1 VPGTTSSFDEP
12 LTAEHPDS
20 PTRPPRQLPPWATRR
35 NLVLAAVVLLALLIV
50 VVGTRDGGEQH
61 TPTPDPPGR
70 PVAGWFPYW
79 VGAWAPETTPFA
91 ANQAYI
97 DAVSPFWYQ
106 AGESG
111 STDPTLLKASTSDGS
126 PMPAEMVDQL
136 RAAGVPV
143 VPSVVDAFDAGGMA
157 AILADPATRAA
168 HVDAL
173 VELAAREEWDG
184 IDLDY
189 ERFAFADGADSW
201 DATRPNW
208 VAFVQEL
215 STRLHTDGR
224 QLVVTTPALWQ
235 SDGKVQYRV
244 YDWESIAPHVDTLR
258 VMTYDWSTS
267 QPGPLAP
274 AHWVEDTLDYATE
287 AGVPPGKLQLGIPTY
302 GKDWITSTAGT
313 CPPGVPV
320 ESSSVPLKEIDVL
333 IAEVNATPS
342 RDESSG
348 EMTFTYTST
357 PTGAAA
363 DGSQTSCT
371 QTHEVWYLDQT
382 AIGERARMAAEHGS
396 GVALWA
402 LGYEPEWAWEAIR
415 AAYPPPTPAI
425 AQTTA
430 TVSPTVAPAP

>member
-1 VPGTTSSFDEP
+1 MPGTTSSFDEP

-20 PTRPPRQLPPWATRR
+20 PPRPPLQLPPWATRR
-35 NLVLAAVVLLALLIV
+35 NAVLAAVALLALLIV
-50 VVGTRDGGEQH
+50 IIGTRGGDEQH
-61 TPTPDPPGR
+61 APTPDPPGR

-79 VGAWAPETTPFA
+79 VGDWAPETTPFA

-111 STDPTLLKASTSDGS
+111 SSDPTLLKVSTSDGS
-126 PMPAEMVDQL
+126 PIPPAMVDEL

-157 AILADPATRAA
+157 AILADPAKRAA

-173 VELAAREEWDG
+173 VNLAASQQWDG

-215 STRLHTDGR
+215 SARLHADGR
-224 QLVVTTPALWQ
+224 QLVVTTPALWE
-235 SDGKVQYRV
+235 SDGEVQYRV
-244 YDWESIAPHVDTLR
+244 YDWEAIAPHVDTLR

-274 AHWVEDTLDYATE
+274 AYWIEDTLEYATE
-287 AGVPPGKLQLGIPTY
+287 ANVPPGKLQLGIPTY
-302 GKDWITSTAGT
+302 GKDWITATDGT
-313 CPPGVPV
+313 CPQGVPV
-320 ESSSVPLKEIDVL
+320 ESDSVPLKEIDAL
-333 IAEVNATPS
+333 IAQVGANPA

-348 EMTFTYTST
+348 EMMFTYTST
-357 PTGAAA
+357 PTGTAL

-382 AIGERARMAAEHGS
+382 AVGERARLAAEHGS

-402 LGYEPEWAWEAIR
+402 LGYEPSWAWDAIK
-415 AAYPPPTPAI
+415 AAYPPPTAVTTVTE
-425 AQTTA
+425 ATA
-430 TVSPTVAPAP
+430 TTTP

>member
-20 PTRPPRQLPPWATRR
+20 PSPRPPLQLPAWATRR
-35 NLVLAAVVLLALLIV
+35 NAVLAAVALVALLV
-50 VVGTRDGGEQH
+50 VIVGTRDGDERH
-61 TPTPDPPGR
+61 APTPDPPGR

-79 VGAWAPETTPFA
+79 VGEWAPETTPFT
-91 ANQAYI
+91 ANQAYV

-111 STDPTLLKASTSDGS
+111 SSDPTLLKVSTSDGS
-126 PMPAEMVDQL
+126 PIPPAMVDEL

-157 AILADPATRAA
+157 AILADPATRTA

-173 VELAAREEWDG
+173 VNLAASQQWDG

-215 STRLHTDGR
+215 SARLHADGR
-224 QLVVTTPALWQ
+224 QLVVTTPALWE
-235 SDGKVQYRV
+235 SDGTVQYRV
-244 YDWESIAPHVDTLR
+244 YDWGAIAPHVDALR

-274 AHWVEDTLDYATE
+274 TYWVEDTLEYATE
-287 AGVPPGKLQLGIPTY
+287 ANVPPGKLQLGIPTY
-302 GKDWITSTAGT
+302 GKDWITATDGT
-313 CPPGVPV
+313 CPQGTPV
-320 ESSSVPLKEIDVL
+320 ESSSVPLKEIDGL
-333 IAEVNATPS
+333 IAEFGATPT

-357 PTGAAA
+357 PTGPAA

-382 AIGERARMAAEHGS
+382 AVGDRARLAAEHGS

-402 LGYEPEWAWEAIR
+402 LGYEPTWAWDAIR
-415 AAYPPPTPAI
+415 AAYPPPP
-425 AQTTA
+425 TA
-430 TVSPTVAPAP
+430 TAAPAATATSGP